1 MNRKAIAI
9 LLTAQLMLT
18 TAGCSSMFEDT
29 YTSSTVFKGSQELE
43 PKLMSRTGSFAF
55 PTSRKMRIT
64 EILEIIKMAI
74 ACLITTTEVRLPQ
87 EVAVIKIALLREAAT

>member
-1 MNRKAIAI
+1 
-9 LLTAQLMLT
+9 
-18 TAGCSSMFEDT
+18 
-29 YTSSTVFKGSQELE
+29 
-43 PKLMSRTGSFAF
+43 MSRTGSFAF

>member
-9 LLTAQLMLT
+9 LLTAQLMLA

-29 YTSSTVFKGSQELE
+29 YTSSTDFKGSQELE
-43 PKLMSRTGSFAF
+43 PKLMSRTGSFVF
-55 PTSRKMRIT
+55 PTNRKMRIT